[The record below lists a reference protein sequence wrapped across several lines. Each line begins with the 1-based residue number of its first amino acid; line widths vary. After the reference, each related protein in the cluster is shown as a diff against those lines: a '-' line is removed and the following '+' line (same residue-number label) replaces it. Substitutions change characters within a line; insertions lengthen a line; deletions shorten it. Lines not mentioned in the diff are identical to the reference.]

1 MAYADQKMSN
11 NRMIGLGAVVLI
23 HILLGWLLVTGLA
36 QKFVKQIIEPIEA
49 VQVKEEAPPPDEP
62 PPPPPKEV
70 EIPPFVPP
78 PDVQVQTDTPPPP
91 NLAVQNTVVPPPQ
104 AYTPPAPAA
113 PAAPP
118 APPAPTGPTS
128 KAQPANARI
137 FEVSEDD
144 YPPSSLRAEEEGVT
158 QVRVAINASGRVEAC
173 EVTASSNFP
182 KLDERTCKI
191 AQSRWRFKP
200 ALQNGTPVADTLTKR
215 IRWQIRK

>member
-70 EIPPFVPP
+70 EIPPYVPP
-78 PDVQVQTDTPPPP
+78 PDVSVQSDAPPPP
-91 NLAVQNTVVPPPQ
+91 TISTQTVAPPPPQ
-104 AYTPPAPAA
+104 AFQPPAPAA
-113 PAAPP
+113 APAPAPPP
-118 APPAPTGPTS
+118 APAGPTS
-128 KAQPANARI
+128 KATANARV

-158 QVRVAINASGRVEAC
+158 QVRVAIGVNGRVESC
-173 EVTASSNFP
+173 EVTATSNFP

-200 ALQNGTPVADTLTKR
+200 ALQNGTPVADTITKR
-215 IRWQIRK
+215 IRWQIRR

>member
-1 MAYADQKMSN
+1 MAYADQKMTN

-36 QKFVKQIIEPIEA
+36 QKIVKKIIAPIEA
-49 VQVKEEAPPPDEP
+49 VEIKDKAPPPDEP

-70 EIPPFVPP
+70 DIPPYVPP
-78 PDVQVQTDTPPPP
+78 PDVSVQSDSPPPP
-91 NLAVQNTVVPPPQ
+91 TISTQTVAPPPPQ
-104 AYTPPAPAA
+104 AFTPPAPPRAE
-113 PAAPP
+113 P
-118 APPAPTGPTS
+118 APPPPVTGPTQR
-128 KAQPANARI
+128 AAPANARV

-158 QVRVAINASGRVEAC
+158 QVKVQIGANGRVEAC
-173 EVTASSNFP
+173 EVQTSSNFP

-200 ALQNGTPVADTLTKR
+200 ALQNGTPVADTLVKR
-215 IRWQIRK
+215 IRWQIRR

>member
-1 MAYADQKMSN
+1 MAYAEQKMSS

-23 HILLGWLLVTGLA
+23 HVLLGWLLVTGLA

-70 EIPPFVPP
+70 EIPPYVPP
-78 PDVQVQTDTPPPP
+78 PDVQVQTDSPPPP
-91 NLAVQNTVVPPPQ
+91 ITVQTQTVPPPQ
-104 AYTPPAPAA
+104 AYQPPAPAA
-113 PAAPP
+113 PVAAPP
-118 APPAPTGPTS
+118 APPAPAGPTS
-128 KAQPANARI
+128 RATANARV

-158 QVRVAINASGRVEAC
+158 QVRVAINAQGRVEAC
-173 EVTASSNFP
+173 EITASSNFP

-200 ALQNGTPVADTLTKR
+200 ALQNGTPVADSLTKR

>member
-11 NRMIGLGAVVLI
+11 NRIIGLGSVVLI

-49 VQVKEEAPPPDEP
+49 VEVKDEAPPPDEP

-78 PDVQVQTDTPPPP
+78 PDVQVQSDSPPP
-91 NLAVQNTVVPPPQ
+91 VTIQSQDRVVPPPQ
-104 AYTPPAPAA
+104 AYQPPAPVAA
-113 PAAPP
+113 PAPPPP
-118 APPAPTGPTS
+118 APPAGPTS
-128 KAQPANARI
+128 RAQPANARV

-158 QVRVAINASGRVEAC
+158 QVKVQIGANGRVEAC
-173 EVTASSNFP
+173 EVQASSNFP

-200 ALQNGTPVADTLTKR
+200 ALQNGTPVGDTLVKR
-215 IRWQIRK
+215 IRWQIRR